1 MFKNISYLSIDMER
15 EEEFFKVYASVPL
28 DERKNVL
35 VVIDENP
42 ISWNLAYACIKNKS
56 PDAGK
61 ILKILK
67 EIGII

>member
-1 MFKNISYLSIDMER
+1 MFKNISYLSTNMEG
-15 EEEFFKVYASVPL
+15 EEEFFKTYANVPL

-35 VVIDENP
+35 VVIYGNP
-42 ISWNLAYACIKNKS
+42 ISWILAYTYIKNKS
-56 PDAGK
+56 PESPK